1 MSERTIIY
9 FSDAEKQVIRQGAL
23 VGQPHRDI
31 AAKVSTTRPGTTRQS
46 ITVQIHE
53 MRKAGALPKAVRSET
68 TRPEPEDDSRF
79 VPKRRRCLGRCG
91 KMFMSKWIGNR
102 MCPSCI
108 HNGRRR

>member
-1 MSERTIIY
+1 MSERRMPD
-9 FSDAEKQVIRQGAL
+9 FSEAERNVIRQGVIA
-23 VGQPHRDI
+23 GHPHRDI
-31 AAKVSTTRPGTTRQS
+31 ASKVSTTRPGTTRQS

-53 MRKAGALPKAVRSET
+53 MRKAGKLPKAIRSHD
-68 TRPEPEDDSRF
+68 TRPDPDDESRF
-79 VPKRRRCLGRCG
+79 VAKQRRCLGPCG